1 MYFSV
6 KEGLLKFH
14 ITKLL
19 LTTALERPQIA
30 CLLQTKSSF
39 KAMYSPWIKREISNM
54 HSKVKIIIHIPPCPL
69 CFSVCWSNLTANK
82 KKTGNFIDT
91 IISCLLLGNVPI
103 SSVCLKASLSSYSP
117 FTCCYIWCSPLFLCL
132 FEFIVLVLII
142 TGRPKNKK
150 PFLARH
156 IDFNVNEGK
165 KKIDLIFKKKI
176 NLLHI

>member
-1 MYFSV
+1 MYFSERGAA
-6 KEGLLKFH
+6 KIPYYQ
-14 ITKLL
+14 ITPNHCPRKTPNCLSTSNEIKLL
-19 LTTALERPQIA
+19 CHVFKRNIKHAFKGENNYPYTPLPPLFFS
-30 CLLQTKSSF
+30 LLIQLD
-39 KAMYSPWIKREISNM
+39 
-54 HSKVKIIIHIPPCPL
+54 SKQ
-69 CFSVCWSNLTANK
+69 

-103 SSVCLKASLSSYSP
+103 SSVCLKASLSSYSS
-117 FTCCYIWCSPLFLCL
+117 FTCCYIWCFPLFLCL

-142 TGRPKNKK
+142 IGRPKNKK